1 MNYWGLFRE
10 SFGKMLHP
18 TLWVFGLMAALSGG
32 TSSRFDFRTTR
43 PLADLPPGLRELL
56 GERLQSNAPAIIAA
70 GIIISLVL
78 LLFSTMGQAA
88 LLSLINRLE
97 NGERISVGLGMD
109 EAGKRFLHLLAVRFL
124 LALPL
129 IIIGVAAAGS
139 LLPAFSGVFA
149 GAEPSDF
156 SSFNLGELGV
166 SLGRIFGLL
175 GLALIV
181 GLIVGGIGVGAQ
193 RAVIIEQQPI
203 FKSLSLGTSL
213 FFKQIGDFIIIGLL
227 FIVVMIAVGLLFACM
242 LIPLSFAGLG
252 GSLRSGGLTA
262 AQPSTLMI
270 IWTLI
275 TGLLI
280 GALTAIFN
288 SSVWT
293 LAYRQWRP
301 QVVKRVARDEDQ
313 F

>member
-10 SFGKMLHP
+10 SFGKLLHP
-18 TLWVFGLMAALSGG
+18 TLWVFGLMAALGG
-32 TSSRFDFRTTR
+32 GSTSRFDFRATR

-78 LLFSTMGQAA
+78 LLFSTFGQTA
-88 LLSLINRLE
+88 LLILINRLE
-97 NGERISVGLGMD
+97 NGERVGVGMGVD
-109 EAGKRFLHLLAVRFL
+109 DAGRRFLHLLAVRFL

-139 LLPAFSGVFA
+139 VLAAFSGLFSE
-149 GAEPSDF
+149 AETNSLPSFDF
-156 SSFNLGELGV
+156 SNLGALLG
-166 SLGRIFGLL
+166 LA

-181 GLIVGGIGVGAQ
+181 SLLVGGISVGAE
-193 RAVIIEQQPI
+193 RAVVIEQQPI
-203 FKSLSLGTSL
+203 FKALGTGASL
-213 FFKQIGDFIIIGLL
+213 FIRQIGDFIIIGLL
-227 FIVVMIAVGLLFACM
+227 YIVVMIAVGLLFACV
-242 LIPLSFAGLG
+242 LIPVTLMGATT
-252 GSLRSGGLTA
+252 GSLMPGSLESPQTTGLVA
-262 AQPSTLMI
+262 
-270 IWTLI
+270 IWTLV

-280 GALTAIFN
+280 GALASIFN
-288 SSVWT
+288 ASVWT

-301 QVVKRVARDEDQ
+301 QVVRPVARDQDL